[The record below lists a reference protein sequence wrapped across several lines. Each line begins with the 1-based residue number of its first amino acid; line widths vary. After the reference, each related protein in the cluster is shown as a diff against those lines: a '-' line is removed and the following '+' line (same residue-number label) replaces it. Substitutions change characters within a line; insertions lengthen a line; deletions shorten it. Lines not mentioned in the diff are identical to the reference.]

1 MVAHFQ
7 HQKALV
13 RGNPSDQLFQ
23 FGDGEVLTYSKFL
36 KIIKALARVA
46 NIPDSRAYSGHS
58 FRKCGA
64 TALLRAGAPIQ
75 VIMAKGNWK
84 SYDSMDRYMAMTRS
98 EFA

>member
-7 HQKALV
+7 HQNALV
-13 RGNPSDQLFQ
+13 RGNPSDPLFQ

-36 KIIKALARVA
+36 KIIVFT
-46 NIPDSRAYSGHS
+46 NISGHS
-58 FRKCGA
+58 FRKGGA

-84 SYDSMDRYMAMTRS
+84 SYDSMDRYMARTRS
-98 EFA
+98 ELARYSGLMK

>member
-13 RGNPSDQLFQ
+13 RGNTSDPLFQ

-36 KIIKALARVA
+36 KIIVFT
-46 NIPDSRAYSGHS
+46 NISGHA
-58 FRKCGA
+58 FRKGGA
-64 TALLRAGAPIQ
+64 TALLRAGAQIQ

-98 EFA
+98 EFACLMK